1 MSGDVLAGQK
11 RLKDEYKDPNVL
23 PKVKAVDMARMIEA
37 IEEYLRSY
45 YGVIRVPLACIIRKI
60 IIGQTYDDFPKD
72 AIITMMLHLP
82 IDRTYCTMNRML
94 SQSLSIFHSM
104 KYTTGVSMTSSVPIC
119 QTA

>member
-45 YGVIRVPLACIIRKI
+45 Y
-60 IIGQTYDDFPKD
+60 
-72 AIITMMLHLP
+72 
-82 IDRTYCTMNRML
+82 
-94 SQSLSIFHSM
+94 
-104 KYTTGVSMTSSVPIC
+104 
-119 QTA
+119 